1 MCVKYIVSLLIE
13 DLLDWHH
20 IMTLYDKALDRRQ
33 LYEKFKERE
42 PQFPREDLMT
52 SSSGC
57 SHVEKRPI
65 LTYFEIPSVLNR
77 FRNIQISVRG
87 KVFIYI
93 SFQTICIT
101 TNIICIKME
110 NLGIYLRTSPV
121 IH

>member
-1 MCVKYIVSLLIE
+1 
-13 DLLDWHH
+13 
-20 IMTLYDKALDRRQ
+20 
-33 LYEKFKERE
+33 
-42 PQFPREDLMT
+42 MT

-57 SHVEKRPI
+57 SHVEKRPN